1 MYTFNNSIIES
12 PRNKIKPHEWGPGL
26 LLSQSALA
34 LYVGR
39 NGFHFKYHK
48 QKRDDGVR
56 NQNSGDA
63 D

>member
-48 QKRDDGVR
+48 QTKKR
-56 NQNSGDA
+56 
-63 D
+63 